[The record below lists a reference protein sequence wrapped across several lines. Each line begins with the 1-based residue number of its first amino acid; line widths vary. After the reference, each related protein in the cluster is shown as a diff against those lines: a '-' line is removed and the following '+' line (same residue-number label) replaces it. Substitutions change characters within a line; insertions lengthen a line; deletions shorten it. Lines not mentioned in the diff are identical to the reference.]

1 MTETHSTALHA
12 LPQNDSLT
20 FRGIFITSFVALLA
34 IAVLAQM
41 LTWSWR
47 SWLPGAEGEKSLV
60 GDVRSA
66 VYTFM
71 SHLT

>member
-1 MTETHSTALHA
+1 MTETHGTALRA
-12 LPQNDSLT
+12 PAQNDSLT
-20 FRGIFITSFVALLA
+20 FRGIFIASFVALLA
-34 IAVLAQM
+34 IAVVAQL